1 MENFQ
6 FCISTNVLFGK
17 DQIENLP
24 NIVSGYGKRILLVYG
39 GGSIKRTGI
48 YETIKSCLPNMKF
61 MN

>member
-24 NIVSGYGKRILLVYG
+24 NIVSGYGKRVLLVYG
-39 GGSIKRTGI
+39 GAVSNEQEYMKQ
-48 YETIKSCLPNMKF
+48 SNPCLPNMKF